1 MLTDQ
6 AKSNGSDQ
14 DPSISAAV
22 EKVTNSANNG
32 QAGLEQAS
40 PALQERYKEL
50 REAEEACGVALTERT
65 TALAYGIPFFSICL
79 ALIAGKTSAIF
90 YWLKLSDVLSFK
102 VQVLL
107 LWLLAG
113 LIVVPFYYFIFA
125 KKVARVLEKLS
136 KAEESYISMRLA
148 TLEGRKEYFREELF
162 KLSSKASRV
171 FFGDEKRFSQASQ
184 FAADAGNGLDDA
196 RSTAALSIVQSYIN
210 SLRELV
216 SREEREQREERY
228 WQYAAIAIMIV
239 YVAAL
244 VFAARIDFGSPTPR
258 YLFGV
263 PQSVILWGAAG
274 SLAAILY
281 RFYTEQ
287 GRIRFAT
294 EFRWL
299 IARPII
305 GIIMGGVVYIALNSG
320 LVLLTSSNAAQTT
333 AGAAAIPSIHIN
345 SFWIVA
351 FLAGFSDKFYLGVID
366 LLVART
372 VKSQEVNKNTVVT
385 QIERIPESTKPLK
398 TSSATEEPAA
408 KQESTHP
415 TLASVTCS
423 VTT

>member
-1 MLTDQ
+1 MSTNP
-6 AKSNGSDQ
+6 AESNGSDQ
-14 DPSISAAV
+14 DPGGFPVAENPPKPTLNG
-22 EKVTNSANNG
+22 EKVVD
-32 QAGLEQAS
+32 QPLS
-40 PALQERYKEL
+40 PLQKRYEALQD
-50 REAEEACGVALTERT
+50 AETAYGATSTERT
-65 TALAYGIPFFSICL
+65 TALAYGIPLFSVSL
-79 ALIAGKTSAIF
+79 AVIAGKTPAIF
-90 YWLKLSDVLSFK
+90 QWLTLADALSFR

-113 LIVVPFYYFIFA
+113 MIVVPFYYFIFA
-125 KKVARVLEKLS
+125 KRLARAAEKLS
-136 KAEESYISMRLA
+136 KAEEAYVSMRLA
-148 TLEGRKEYFREELF
+148 TMEGRKEYFREELF

-171 FFGDEKRFSQASQ
+171 FFGDEKRFSEASQ
-184 FAADAGNGLDDA
+184 FAAQAGNGLDDA
-196 RSTAALSIVQSYIN
+196 RSTGELSIVQSYVN

-216 SREEREQREERY
+216 SREEREQKEERY

-244 VFAARIDFGSPTPR
+244 VFAARIDFVSPTPR

-287 GRIRFAT
+287 GQIRFAT

-320 LVLLTSSNAAQTT
+320 LVLLTASGAAQTT
-333 AGAAAIPSIHIN
+333 ASAAASSTININ

-372 VKSQEVNKNTVVT
+372 VKSEEVNKNTVVT
-385 QIERIPESTKPLK
+385 KIERIPESPKPLDL
-398 TSSATEEPAA
+398 SNAAEESVP
-408 KQESTHP
+408 KQESSDPP
-415 TLASVTCS
+415 TMIVPR
-423 VTT
+423 

>member
-1 MLTDQ
+1 MFTNQ
-6 AKSNGSDQ
+6 AESNGRNQ
-14 DPSISAAV
+14 DPSVIPLAENPPKPAING
-22 EKVTNSANNG
+22 EKVVEHLLT
-32 QAGLEQAS
+32 
-40 PALQERYKEL
+40 PLQERYQAL
-50 REAEEACGVALTERT
+50 QDAETAHGVVSTERT
-65 TALAYGIPFFSICL
+65 TALAAGIPLFSVSL
-79 ALIAGKTSAIF
+79 AIIAGQTHAIF
-90 YWLKLSDVLSFK
+90 QWLNLAILFSFR

-125 KKVARVLEKLS
+125 KKLARASEKFS
-136 KAEESYISMRLA
+136 KAEEAYISMRLA

-171 FFGDEKRFSQASQ
+171 FFGDEKRFGEASQ
-184 FAADAGNGLDDA
+184 FAAEAGNGLDDA
-196 RSTAALSIVQSYIN
+196 RSTGELSIVQSYVN

-216 SREEREQREERY
+216 SREEREQKEERY

-244 VFAARIDFGSPTPR
+244 VFAARIDFVSPTPR

-287 GRIRFAT
+287 GQIRFAT

-320 LVLLTSSNAAQTT
+320 LVLLTSSSAAQTT
-333 AGAAAIPSIHIN
+333 ASAAANSTVNIN

-372 VKSQEVNKNTVVT
+372 VKSEEVNNNTVVT
-385 QIERIPESTKPLK
+385 KIERIPESAKPPE
-398 TSSATEEPAA
+398 SSSSSEESAA
-408 KQESTHP
+408 KQESTA
-415 TLASVTCS
+415 TTIAAVTG
-423 VTT
+423 

>member
-1 MLTDQ
+1 MSTDQ
-6 AKSNGSDQ
+6 AKINGSDH
-14 DPSISAAV
+14 DPITSTIA
-22 EKVTNSANNG
+22 ENSPGPANSV
-32 QAGLEQAS
+32 EQA
-40 PALQERYKEL
+40 PTALQERFKAL
-50 REAEEACGVALTERT
+50 QTAEEAFSEASSDRI
-65 TALAYGIPFFSICL
+65 TALAYGIPLFSVSL
-79 ALIAGKTSAIF
+79 ALIAGKATAIF
-90 YWLKLSDVLSFK
+90 QWLKLTEVLSFR

-107 LWLLAG
+107 LWLLA
-113 LIVVPFYYFIFA
+113 LVVVVSIYYFRFA
-125 KKVARVLEKLS
+125 KRLKRES
-136 KAEESYISMRLA
+136 ERFSRAEESYISMRLA
-148 TLEGRKEYFREELF
+148 TLEGRQEYFREELF

-171 FFGDEKRFSQASQ
+171 FFGDEKRFTEASQ
-184 FAADAGNGLDDA
+184 FAAKAGSRLDVA
-196 RSTAALSIVQSYIN
+196 ESTAALSNVQSYIN

-216 SREEREQREERY
+216 SREEREQKEERY
-228 WQYAAIAIMIV
+228 WQYAAIAIMVV

-244 VFAARIDFGSPTPR
+244 VFAARIDFVSPNPR

-287 GRIRFAT
+287 GQIRFAT

-320 LVLLTSSNAAQTT
+320 LVLLTNSNAAQTA
-333 AGAAAIPSIHIN
+333 AGAATNSAININ

-372 VKSQEVNKNTVVT
+372 VKSEEVSQNTVVT
-385 QIERIPESTKPLK
+385 QIERIPESPKLSES
-398 TSSATEEPAA
+398 SSASEESAPKPSTDPA
-408 KQESTHP
+408 T
-415 TLASVTCS
+415 ASVS
-423 VTT
+423 L